1 MPKHHAELLRHDVI
15 LDRGRRLLRDGAA
28 QVDRSAQL
36 RTSDRRRNLADPDQ
50 MRTAGDL
57 Q

>member
-28 QVDRSAQL
+28 QVDRSAEL
-36 RTSDRRRNLADPDQ
+36 RTSD
-50 MRTAGDL
+50 
-57 Q
+57 